1 MALQRFRW
9 IQPGAAKT
17 QQAMRALQFGE
28 MPPKWLGIVGRQN
41 TSISGGR
48 LHVSMLPVLTK
59 KELRS
64 RVRAE
69 YYSAKGASVPKAIY
83 KKLRNDVA
91 NVSERAVRAIVE
103 TFET

>member
-17 QQAMRALQFGE
+17 TQAMRALQFGE
-28 MPPKWLGIVGRQN
+28 AAPKWVNIVGRQN
-41 TSISGGR
+41 ITISGGR
-48 LHVSMLPVLTK
+48 LHVAMLPVLTR

-64 RVRAE
+64 RVRTE

-83 KKLRNDVA
+83 KKLRGDVA
-91 NVSERAVRAIVE
+91 NVSAPSSRRSRLIS
-103 TFET
+103 